1 MFRFKTIKYFVR
13 SIYQHVFKQNEK
25 RLTIFYADN
34 TLEWIGKWILKS
46 ANLSLFSL
54 ILEHK
59 FDGKKTPLHVRCII
73 YK

>member
-1 MFRFKTIKYFVR
+1 MFRFKKIKYFVR

-34 TLEWIGKWILKS
+34 TLERIRKWILQS

-59 FDGKKTPLHVRCII
+59 FDGKKTHYMCGV
-73 YK
+73 